1 MSFDLHIIRWK
12 LKALK
17 HVFSDLTNSI
27 FVLFP
32 RDTSDTSESLNFIS
46 PSSTREDFT
55 AGIAE
60 RCRKLQQP
68 GPLTPKLIL
77 NQPTNQRTTT
87 TAYFDINSGKI
98 NTILSRAGETN
109 GRYSNGITSE
119 SFLSTKTIELQ
130 SPTVVAHANKKPS
143 YLNLACCVNGYSN
156 YTNYV
161 SIERKEIN
169 KSREV
174 SPIRPI
180 ISTISMS
187 RQQRSSDNL
196 LSVPTPVTF
205 VKQSPLTSITKRFAS
220 LNISDQDTTD
230 NASMVNGNGAVS
242 NRKSFI
248 QQRVEKLYGTTK
260 ILTTVKTTESIQV
273 NGNGTHLTNGS
284 NGKVDEKENDEVC
297 LNSLP
302 VMKHLR
308 PEFCKQLQF
317 LSSPKKSLTRTSN
330 GNVVLLKSDQIN
342 NDQQQFKP
350 ENGISGNTSIT
361 LIKPITTKDISID
374 LLNSE
379 SVKNDCKNL
388 VSEVVI
394 TSEQKDSNEP
404 MVVTNNCEANSSK
417 NSNFVNQSNDKMETQ
432 VKPINGEL
440 KDGNYFLRI
449 LNAEKTRILKLADD
463 TEKELF
469 VLQSS
474 VSFGKISLK
483 MFLVFTWF
491 LPIIVLFFFQQPST
505 TPSEEMLGVIL
516 AAIGKSRLLA
526 TKKFKQFE
534 GKQL

>member
-1 MSFDLHIIRWK
+1 MPPHTK
-12 LKALK
+12 
-17 HVFSDLTNSI
+17 
-27 FVLFP
+27 
-32 RDTSDTSESLNFIS
+32 SDTSESLFIS

-55 AGIAE
+55 AGITE

-68 GPLTPKLIL
+68 SPLTPKLIL
-77 NQPTNQRTTT
+77 NQPINQRTTT

-98 NTILSRAGETN
+98 NTVVSRSGETN
-109 GRYSNGITSE
+109 GRYFNGVTSE

-174 SPIRPI
+174 SPIRPV

-196 LSVPTPVTF
+196 LSVPAPVTF

-220 LNISDQDTTD
+220 LNINDQDTTD

-248 QQRVEKLYGTTK
+248 QQRVEKLYGTSQ

-273 NGNGTHLTNGS
+273 NGNGTSHHYTNGS
-284 NGKVDEKENDEVC
+284 TAKLTNGKVDEKENDDVG

-317 LSSPKKSLTRTSN
+317 MSSPKKSLTRTST
-330 GNVVLLKSDQIN
+330 GNVLLKSEQISNGQQEFKSEN
-342 NDQQQFKP
+342 NSTANVSNGNLTSVQNPPSKFAIEKP
-350 ENGISGNTSIT
+350 AN
-361 LIKPITTKDISID
+361 KTKDISID
-374 LLNSE
+374 LTNSE
-379 SVKNDCKNL
+379 SVRNDSENL
-388 VSEVVI
+388 VNEVVI
-394 TSEQKDSNEP
+394 TLERKELNGKETAET
-404 MVVTNNCEANSSK
+404 VCEAGSSK
-417 NSNFVNQSNDKMETQ
+417 DKIDKMESQIKST
-432 VKPINGEL
+432 NGEL
-440 KDGNYFLRI
+440 KDGHYFLAI
-449 LNAEKTRILKLADD
+449 LMTEKARILKMADE
-463 TEKELF
+463 TEKELLH
-469 VLQSS
+469 LQSN
-474 VSFGKISLK
+474 VSSIS
-483 MFLVFTWF
+483 
-491 LPIIVLFFFQQPST
+491 IIEDFVY
-505 TPSEEMLGVIL
+505 
-516 AAIGKSRLLA
+516 
-526 TKKFKQFE
+526 
-534 GKQL
+534 